1 MKPTNPAALPKNE
14 DPPISLH
21 WLPAVRAAESKQA
34 FDIKVLD
41 LREVTTFTDYFIL
54 CTGSNPRQIQA
65 IADEIL
71 VRLKEDG
78 ERATSTEGYENAD
91 WILLDYSNYIVHVFS
106 QRAREFYDLE
116 RLWRHAKVLDIPS
129 ENP

>member
-1 MKPTNPAALPKNE
+1 M
-14 DPPISLH
+14 
-21 WLPAVRAAESKQA
+21 
-34 FDIKVLD
+34 LD

-71 VRLKEDG
+71 IRLKKDG
-78 ERATSTEGYENAD
+78 ERAASTEGYDNAD

-116 RLWRHAKVLDIPS
+116 RLWRHAKVLDVPD
-129 ENP
+129 EDC